1 MHPRSNISNPYSPNL
16 FKDNDDITV
25 IKIIIIIVTALLI
38 EKRAMERILH
48 QLTNIYS
55 VLCVVQILLQDKPGP
70 EELDKAIRVGLDGE
84 TGKKQDWPV
93 TRVLEERN
101 PKDSRAR
108 LETSNEQAMEPNFQP
123 EKAEKTG
130 RNQRVTI

>member
-1 MHPRSNISNPYSPNL
+1 M
-16 FKDNDDITV
+16 
-25 IKIIIIIVTALLI
+25 IKIIIVTALLI
-38 EKRAMERILH
+38 EKRAMERIFH

-55 VLCVVQILLQDKPGP
+55 VLCFVQILFQDKPGP

-84 TGKKQDWPV
+84 TGRKQDWPV
-93 TRVLEERN
+93 TRVLKERN

-108 LETSNEQAMEPNFQP
+108 LETRSKQTMEPNFQP